1 MIEIYVKAEKFYQDY
16 IVGKRTYIIAFVG
29 ALMNLLVALNIVPA
43 DGQAM
48 TVVNGV
54 LVFLGLGTLRAAK

>member
-1 MIEIYVKAEKFYQDY
+1 MLETYTKIEKFYQDN
-16 IVGKRTYIIAFVG
+16 IIGKRTYVIAFVG
-29 ALMNLLVALNIVPA
+29 ALMNLLVAFNIVPA

-54 LVFLGLGTLRAAK
+54 LVFFGLGTLRAAK